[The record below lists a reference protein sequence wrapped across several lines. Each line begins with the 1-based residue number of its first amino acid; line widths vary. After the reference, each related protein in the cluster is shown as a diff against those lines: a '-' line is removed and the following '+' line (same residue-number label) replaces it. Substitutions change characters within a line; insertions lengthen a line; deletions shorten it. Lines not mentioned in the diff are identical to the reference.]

1 MKKANNYYDGILTK
15 LYKKDQDEKLRVR
28 IKNTRSIINNKSPY
42 LAISKIYSKK
52 VNKSNTGD
60 DISKKTY

>member
-52 VNKSNTGD
+52 VNKSNQGD

>member
-52 VNKSNTGD
+52 VNKSNPGD
-60 DISKKTY
+60 DISKKIY